1 MRADSLV
8 ADVQP
13 VGDLQVG
20 QPLAQQAQHLELLRG
35 EQPAVRRRCLFG
47 QRSGGEADFTVQHLF
62 DRLHQLRQRAAFIDE
77 TVGAGGMRHA
87 RIDIGFLRGIDQDL
101 LLRIAAADFFQQL
114 QPVDLRQ
121 ADIQDHQA
129 VSGLGQ
135 QGQCLYV
142 ILRRLQAVGAG

>member
-1 MRADSLV
+1 
-8 ADVQP
+8 
-13 VGDLQVG
+13 
-20 QPLAQQAQHLELLRG
+20 
-35 EQPAVRRRCLFG
+35 
-47 QRSGGEADFTVQHLF
+47 
-62 DRLHQLRQRAAFIDE
+62 
-77 TVGAGGMRHA
+77 MRHA